1 MIWQPLSSSRRQAV
15 KLMALKAAE
24 QANVVGGSLG
34 SCHSCLST
42 QQPHV
47 PELLRVLRLCP
58 QVMEALNTT
67 TWA

>member
-1 MIWQPLSSSRRQAV
+1 
-15 KLMALKAAE
+15 MALKAAE